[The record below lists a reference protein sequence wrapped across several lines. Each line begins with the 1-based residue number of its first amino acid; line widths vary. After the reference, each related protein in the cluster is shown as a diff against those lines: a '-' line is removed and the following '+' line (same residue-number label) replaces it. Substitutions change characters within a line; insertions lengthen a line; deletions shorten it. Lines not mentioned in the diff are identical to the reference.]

1 MKWMR
6 FRIRTNEEAEDVII
20 SEMVDIGLTGAQIE
34 DKVPLTAAEK
44 EQMFVDVVPEQEDDG
59 IAYLNFFAELADD
72 NTLTVTIPDED
83 AEDTSASDG
92 TGDVSYQMEAA
103 GGKQVKKNPEQLQ
116 KEIRQILDGISQYMD
131 IGDGTISVDVTEDI
145 DWMNNWKQY
154 FHKFIVDDVLIIPS
168 WEEPSKEDLEKT
180 DKIFHIDPG
189 TAFGTGLH
197 ESTQLC
203 IHQLGKYITPGC
215 EVLDVGTGSGVL
227 SILAL
232 MYGAGHCVGTDLDKG
247 AIPAI
252 AENLEANGYTDK
264 DLKLIIGNIIDDKK
278 VQDEVGYEKYDVVL
292 ANILPVV
299 LVPLAPVIGQFMKKG
314 AVFITSGIMNEKGEE
329 VAAAHRAAG
338 FTDIEMI
345 HQGDW
350 VSVTSRKA

>member
-1 MKWMR
+1 MQWRK
-6 FRIRTNEEAEDVII
+6 ITIETTTQAEEIVESVLCDFGI
-20 SEMVDIGLTGAQIE
+20 TGTEIE
-34 DKVPLTAAEK
+34 DNLPFTKEELEK
-44 EQMFVDVVPEQEDDG
+44 MYVDVPEVGEDDG
-59 IAYLNFFAELADD
+59 TAKVSCYIDMETDADKLIDELSKKLAE
-72 NTLTVTIPDED
+72 
-83 AEDTSASDG
+83 
-92 TGDVSYQMEAA
+92 YA
-103 GGKQVKKNPEQLQ
+103 GA
-116 KEIRQILDGISQYMD
+116 
-131 IGDGTISVDVTEDI
+131 VDLGSLRFTKSVTEDK
-145 DWMNNWKQY
+145 DWMNSWKEN
-154 FHKFIVDDVLIIPS
+154 FKPIRVADDIVIKPTWEAGLELKNTDTII
-168 WEEPSKEDLEKT
+168 E
-180 DKIFHIDPG
+180 IDPG
-189 TAFGTGLH
+189 SAFGTGTH
-197 ESTQLC
+197 ETTKLC
-203 IHQLGKYITPGC
+203 VTAIKKYLKKDDAVI
-215 EVLDVGTGSGVL
+215 DVGTGSGVL